1 MKNIIK
7 KLFENIVRFF
17 VLIGLPTI
25 LWILSS
31 YLSNFI
37 K

>member
-7 KLFENIVRFF
+7 NLFENIVRFF
-17 VLIGLPTI
+17 VLIGLPVI
-25 LWILSS
+25 LWILAS
-31 YLSNFI
+31 YLCNFI

>member
-7 KLFENIVRFF
+7 NLFENIVRFF
-17 VLIGLPTI
+17 ILIGLPVI
-25 LWILSS
+25 LWILAS
-31 YLSNFI
+31 YLCNFI